1 MVAFFHLP
9 QPKNCK
15 CGHVQV
21 QIKRRQGLAK
31 LVAPI
36 PRNKVAIIASLTVD
50 LTGLH
55 LSILEFT
62 VRSLKIKEARLYEI
76 KYVYIYIQYVL
87 RVKAQ
92 QPTQRVQ

>member
-1 MVAFFHLP
+1 M
-9 QPKNCK
+9 
-15 CGHVQV
+15 
-21 QIKRRQGLAK
+21 
-31 LVAPI
+31 VAPI

-76 KYVYIYIQYVL
+76 KYVYIYIYNMCSE
-87 RVKAQ
+87 
-92 QPTQRVQ
+92 